1 MNRRRKRKIFKYLC
15 GPFKFPHQWNFFIR
29 NFITGKEK
37 SYWELNQNFWEEADK
52 LYVGELKRKYW
63 SKVTSITKKQ
73 DINILPNHKKRGK
86 HKWELDHITP
96 ISYGW
101 RKKISPYII
110 GDISNLQMLPWR
122 ENLLKSNK
130 LLSN

>member
-1 MNRRRKRKIFKYLC
+1 MNRRRKRKILKYLC
-15 GPFKFPHQWNFFIR
+15 GPWSWPLQYNWWISK
-29 NFITGKEK
+29 FITGKEK
-37 SYWELNQNFWEEADK
+37 SIWDLNQIFWEETNK
-52 LYVGELKRKYW
+52 WYVDHLKGKYY

-73 DINILPNHKKRGK
+73 DITILPNHEKRGK
-86 HKWELDHITP
+86 YKWELDHIIP
-96 ISYGW
+96 IARGW

-122 ENLLKSNK
+122 ENLLKSDK